1 MITIKDGII
10 HPFVDENY
18 YQLGINKWIQWD
30 MEKDGYRILLSGP
43 SGSGKTTAAQLI
55 LSKIALHVNNC
66 SIYVLDYK
74 NIDFAYLEG
83 CKNYFKFNSTTDGFL
98 KVYDLF
104 ESRLE
109 HNKEYSYLVLYID
122 EYPSWILSLSS
133 KEQKDIQG
141 KMARILNLSRAKNIH
156 VILSCQKPLSEL
168 FSAGSRENFSYK
180 ILLQAPS
187 KKTIGM
193 LMPNFKDE
201 IVACPTGVG
210 YYTVNDAN
218 LTKIRVPFPSN
229 VKAMQQDLRDAV
241 DR

>member
-122 EYPSWILSLSS
+122 EYPSWILVFQANNRKTF
-133 KEQKDIQG
+133 KERWQEFL
-141 KMARILNLSRAKNIH
+141 ILAVR
-156 VILSCQKPLSEL
+156 
-168 FSAGSRENFSYK
+168 K
-180 ILLQAPS
+180 IY
-187 KKTIGM
+187 M
-193 LMPNFKDE
+193 
-201 IVACPTGVG
+201 
-210 YYTVNDAN
+210 
-218 LTKIRVPFPSN
+218 
-229 VKAMQQDLRDAV
+229 
-241 DR
+241 